1 MRGPQLVEWFGGVD
15 FLTFVICIVVWRV
28 MAYVCGEEEVIVQVA
43 ARWRVSLCVGFQPAS

>member
-1 MRGPQLVEWFGGVD
+1 VEWFGGVD